1 MPARHPE
8 AAPRQTQRGSGTLP
22 LVLILLFTLA
32 LVLLDG
38 HRALIAEQRAVAN
51 QVRSAQAHEAA
62 EAGIAWALA
71 QLNRSGPVD
80 GSCAPRPSPAASAT
94 SLRERLLRSE
104 PATGP
109 ATATVGSTVTG
120 LRAVGAACTLDTDW
134 RCDCPVDTAPP
145 APSVADATQPHPA
158 FAIAAQG
165 APGDAA
171 RAGIVRLTVTGC
183 SQLGSGC
190 GGSTEPDARTEL
202 RVLLAPYGGLMQ
214 APGAALTALG
224 PVDLGGGATLVNGD
238 PRGNG
243 LTVHTTGTAT
253 FAPGTRLI
261 GPPGRPA
268 AATVLALDPQLGDAA
283 APWRRLFGLPA
294 ERVRALPTLQ
304 RIACPAA
311 GCGAADL
318 QPLLDAGHRH
328 LWLDGGLQLASP
340 VDWGRPDA
348 GLLLLIDGPAQ
359 WQGPLAIEGLVVAH
373 SVQWLHAGAG
383 VARLRGALVSLGA
396 ASLQGAIELVRAPE
410 HLDRLRDAAGAYV
423 LLPGSWQDFVN
434 R

>member
-1 MPARHPE
+1 MARPL
-8 AAPRQTQRGSGTLP
+8 ASPRAQRGSGTLP

-38 HRALIAEQRAVAN
+38 HRALIAEQRAVAG
-51 QVRSAQAHEAA
+51 QVRGAQAHEAA

-80 GSCAPRPSPAASAT
+80 GACAPIASPAASAT
-94 SLRERLLRSE
+94 SLRERLLRSDL
-104 PATGP
+104 ATGP
-109 ATATVGSTVTG
+109 ATATVGSSVVG
-120 LRAVGAACTLDTDW
+120 LRAVGAACTFDADW
-134 RCDCPVDTAPP
+134 RCDCPLDVVPP
-145 APSVADATQPHPA
+145 APTVADATQPHPA

-171 RAGIVRLTVTGC
+171 RAGVVRLTVTGC
-183 SQLGSGC
+183 SQLGTGC
-190 GGSTEPDARTEL
+190 GGGTEPDARTEL

-224 PVDLGGGATLVNGD
+224 AVDLGGGATLVNGD

-243 LTVHTTGTAT
+243 LAVHAAGPVTV
-253 FAPGTRLI
+253 APGTRLL

-268 AATVLALDPQLGDAA
+268 ATAVLALDAQLGDTA

-294 ERVRALPTLQ
+294 ERLRTLPTLR
-304 RIACPAA
+304 RIACPVA

-328 LWLDGGLQLASP
+328 LWLDGGLQLTSP

-359 WQGPLAIEGLVVAH
+359 WQGPLAIEGLVLAR
-373 SVQWLHAGAG
+373 SVQWLHPGAG

-396 ASLQGAIELVRAPE
+396 VSLQGAVELVRAPE
-410 HLDRLRDAAGAYV
+410 HLERLRDAAGAYV